1 MKTLTKNIILLLL
14 TLTTTIPA
22 SAWDLKDILKAK
34 NDSSKAGD
42 IISGVVNAVTKQ
54 TMTIDD
60 LQGTWAYSSPA
71 VAFKSDNLLKKAGG
85 AAAAKTLENKL
96 LPIYQ
101 KTGITSMTVTFN
113 PDSTFLMTIKKVKLK
128 GNITTASDG
137 SLTFN
142 FKGLDKIK
150 NSKMNGYVAR
160 TASNEVSLTFDATK
174 LVELIEKVAQ
184 ISNNSTLKAASAV
197 LESYDGA
204 TMGFKIKKQ

>member
-42 IISGVVNAVTKQ
+42 IISGVVNSVTKQ